1 METKIRPTQ
10 DHQLSPSPM
19 TPSGGTRLQPR
30 RRRGRS
36 NTARNKHLPGRKN
49 ARTHARTDADGPTD
63 GNGGREE
70 TKATATG
77 DPLPHFSPVQSLSGG
92 PAQQRC
98 GWDGCRHAQL
108 GLRDESQGRREG
120 RRERQPAPRRL
131 RKARMSRHR
140 RLSVSVCL
148 SSRSRVELELAHLV
162 RQSVRPWGQPRHR
175 RAAG

>member
-1 METKIRPTQ
+1 
-10 DHQLSPSPM
+10 M

-70 TKATATG
+70 TIATATG

-148 SSRSRVELELAHLV
+148 FESESSGAGARSPCS
-162 RQSVRPWGQPRHR
+162 SVRPTVGPAPPPPRR
-175 RAAG
+175 RIGETDRPTIADYAEGP